1 MQVHIDGMKKSLLT
15 LLVLSATTL
24 SGCQVIYG
32 MSADFAKISLGM
44 TKAQIIEI
52 LGQPVSVAADADKDE
67 ESLIY
72 KRMKH
77 FFSEWPR
84 TYEVVLRS
92 GKVVRYGE
100 QYKEKNINRF

>member
-1 MQVHIDGMKKSLLT
+1 MKKLLLT
-15 LLVLSATTL
+15 LAVFTATSL

-32 MSADFAKISLGM
+32 TASDFAKISLGM
-44 TKAQIIEI
+44 TKAQVIEV
-52 LGQPVSVAADADKDE
+52 LGRPVSIAADADKRE

-84 TYEVVLRS
+84 TYQVVLRD
-92 GKVVRYGE
+92 GEVVRYGE

>member
-1 MQVHIDGMKKSLLT
+1 MKKFLLT
-15 LLVLSATTL
+15 LAVLTTILL

-32 MSADFAKISLGM
+32 MSSDFAKISLGM
-44 TKAQIIEI
+44 TKVQVIEV
-52 LGQPVSVAADADKDE
+52 LGQPVAVGADADKNE

-77 FFSEWPR
+77 FFSELPR
-84 TYEVVLRS
+84 TYEVVLRD

-100 QYKEKNINRF
+100 QYKERNINRY

>member
-1 MQVHIDGMKKSLLT
+1 MNKVLLT
-15 LLVLSATTL
+15 LAVVAGTTL

-32 MSADFAKISLGM
+32 MSSDFAKLSLGM
-44 TKAQIIEI
+44 TKTQVIDV
-52 LGQPVSVAADADKDE
+52 LGRPAAFGADADKRE

-77 FFSEWPR
+77 FFSELPR
-84 TYEVVLRS
+84 TYEVVLRD

-100 QYKEKNINRF
+100 QYKEKNINRY

>member
-1 MQVHIDGMKKSLLT
+1 MKKSLLALAVLTTT
-15 LLVLSATTL
+15 LL

-32 MSADFAKISLGM
+32 MSSDFAKISLGM
-44 TKAQIIEI
+44 TKTQVIEV
-52 LGQPVSVAADADKDE
+52 LGHPVSVAADADKRE

-100 QYKEKNINRF
+100 QYKERNINRF